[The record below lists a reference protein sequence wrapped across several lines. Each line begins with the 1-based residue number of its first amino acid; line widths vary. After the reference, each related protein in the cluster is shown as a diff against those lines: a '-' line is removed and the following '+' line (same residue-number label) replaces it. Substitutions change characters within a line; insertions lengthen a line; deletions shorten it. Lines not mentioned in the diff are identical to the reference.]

1 LKVLI
6 ASSSLLAIPLFNE
19 LGTSK
24 AHEILGLLTNP
35 DKPTGRGQ
43 KIGANDLALW
53 AEENDFATYKPSNS
67 AEIESIISELKPDLV
82 ITIAYGQLIKK
93 TALTIPSYGWIN
105 IHFSALPK
113 WRGAAPVQ
121 HAIMQG
127 ESQTGVSIF
136 KLDEGMDTG
145 PVYITKL
152 TDIDATETT
161 SELLQRLSLIGAEM
175 TPQVLEMIKAGE
187 EAMPQQLSGVSL
199 APKINKNDGK
209 IQWQA
214 AASQIHNHF
223 RALKDNPGVWC
234 NLGENR
240 IKIDGLKIT
249 DLFNHLEPGQVL
261 IENEKLIVGTKD
273 MAIEL
278 LRITPAGRNSMTAA
292 EFIRGLSV
300 KDGLYLG

>member
-1 LKVLI
+1 
-6 ASSSLLAIPLFNE
+6 
-19 LGTSK
+19 
-24 AHEILGLLTNP
+24 
-35 DKPTGRGQ
+35 
-43 KIGANDLALW
+43 
-53 AEENDFATYKPSNS
+53 
-67 AEIESIISELKPDLV
+67 
-82 ITIAYGQLIKK
+82 LIKK

-145 PVYITKL
+145 PVYLTKL
-152 TDIDATETT
+152 TDIDANETT

-175 TPQVLEMIKAGE
+175 TLQVLEMIKAGE
-187 EAMPQQLSGVSL
+187 EAMPQQLSSVSL
-199 APKINKNDGK
+199 APKISKNDGK

-234 NLGENR
+234 NFGENR
-240 IKIDGLKIT
+240 IKIDGLKVT

>member
-6 ASSSLLAIPLFNE
+6 ASSSLLAIPLFDE

-35 DKPTGRGQ
+35 NKPTGRGQ

-67 AEIESIISELKPDLV
+67 AE
-82 ITIAYGQLIKK
+82 QLIKK
-93 TALTIPSYGWIN
+93 SALTIPSYGWIN

-127 ESQTGVSIF
+127 DSQTGVSIF

-152 TDIDATETT
+152 TDIDANETT

-175 TPQVLEMIKAGE
+175 TLQVLEMIKAGE
-187 EAMPQQLSGVSL
+187 EAMPQQLSSVSL
-199 APKINKNDGK
+199 APKISKNDGK

-234 NLGENR
+234 NFGENR
-240 IKIDGLKIT
+240 IKIDGLKVT